1 MYIVHISNN
10 AYNANNA
17 NNANDGAD
25 DMSSDEAKTSECPSE
40 EPAVDRDP
48 AEILKELEDARS
60 LADERLDQL
69 MRCRAELDNVLKRT
83 VREKEELAKYASERL
98 ISKLLCVLDSLEQ
111 AAKHDEGSKMLY
123 QQLFDILKGE
133 GLAPIEAVGCKFDP
147 YVHEALFQIKSEDME
162 EDTVAQEIQRGYAL
176 YSRII
181 RFSKVAVAKR

>member
-1 MYIVHISNN
+1 
-10 AYNANNA
+10 
-17 NNANDGAD
+17 
-25 DMSSDEAKTSECPSE
+25 MSSDDVKTPEGTLE
-40 EPAVDRDP
+40 EPAVDMD
-48 AEILKELEDARS
+48 AAAMQMKLEEAQR

-98 ISKLLCVLDSLEQ
+98 ISRLLCVLDSLEQ

-123 QQLFDILKGE
+123 QQLFDILRGE

-162 EDTVAQEIQRGYAL
+162 EDTVAKEIQRGYAL
-176 YSRII
+176 NSKII